1 MKPQCDLPQQGGKQE
16 RQPMQRPP
24 RRRRTRRQRP
34 KGPMRRLLISPDFAL
49 LWLKQSVTALCDA
62 LFMTTLLIWI
72 GTRTNSPI
80 ALGLALVALG
90 VPYALFGPFA
100 EAATERWSRR
110 RTMFVTD
117 VVRGILTFLLCLSLL
132 PVFTPRRALA
142 VIYLLCFFIGVMTRF
157 SAAAQRSALTAVVPP
172 SEHPRGISRIQGSI
186 AILSIFGPIL
196 AAICFLSLGQTPLPG
211 LFLTGFLLLLSAGG
225 AQAMDR
231 QFTAKVR
238 AIQIRR
244 RRRAMGADDTTMDD
258 TAGEDVEPAELWSP
272 SVLRSGITEGI
283 KGIRLLL
290 QQRPFASVAIIVA
303 LIALVGG
310 ILNVLEVFFV
320 GSYLGTPGAYLG
332 LIVGANAAGILLG
345 SVWFGRLDAHLQPT
359 TTFIY
364 ATLGMGLATAAFVT
378 SRSLNI
384 ALLCTIAMGIA
395 NGMALLAAQT
405 TLVETGDRSH
415 LPRLMVGYETQTA
428 LAGIVGTLLGG
439 LAGGI
444 INIATFLKVASGL
457 LIAGGVLGWLVITG
471 LSSRLNFRHRIAHE
485 EGDEGEGALQESSEE
500 YEPAEDQ
507 DAAFDDGEEE
517 ALPMSRRPSQQFGRF
532 WAEDGQDQDDGNL
545 GEDEPPPDE
554 EDAGDAEQWEP
565 PAPVEEPPLP
575 RRTMRLRPAPWEKP
589 GGFGR

>member
-303 LIALVGG
+303 LIALV
-310 ILNVLEVFFV
+310 
-320 GSYLGTPGAYLG
+320 A
-332 LIVGANAAGILLG
+332 
-345 SVWFGRLDAHLQPT
+345 
-359 TTFIY
+359 
-364 ATLGMGLATAAFVT
+364 
-378 SRSLNI
+378 
-384 ALLCTIAMGIA
+384 
-395 NGMALLAAQT
+395 
-405 TLVETGDRSH
+405 
-415 LPRLMVGYETQTA
+415 
-428 LAGIVGTLLGG
+428 
-439 LAGGI
+439 
-444 INIATFLKVASGL
+444 
-457 LIAGGVLGWLVITG
+457 
-471 LSSRLNFRHRIAHE
+471 
-485 EGDEGEGALQESSEE
+485 
-500 YEPAEDQ
+500 
-507 DAAFDDGEEE
+507 
-517 ALPMSRRPSQQFGRF
+517 
-532 WAEDGQDQDDGNL
+532 
-545 GEDEPPPDE
+545 
-554 EDAGDAEQWEP
+554 
-565 PAPVEEPPLP
+565 
-575 RRTMRLRPAPWEKP
+575 
-589 GGFGR
+589 